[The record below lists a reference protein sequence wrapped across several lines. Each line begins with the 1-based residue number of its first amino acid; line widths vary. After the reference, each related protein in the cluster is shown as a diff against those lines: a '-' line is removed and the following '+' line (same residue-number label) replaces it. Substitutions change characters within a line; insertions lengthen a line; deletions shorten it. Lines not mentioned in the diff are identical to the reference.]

1 MLTREVTLHTGLLLG
16 EERHLVVRF
25 REETLSDELDVLG
38 SGLQGLIAH
47 RRIMMRR
54 VLEIGPLKPPAY
66 EVLGKLTRTDW
77 ELIERAM
84 AALDAEIAVEA
95 GLIPKPGAAPE
106 EDGGRGEPGGTAPG
120 DA

>member
-1 MLTREVTLHTGLLLG
+1 MLTREVTLHTGLMLG

-25 REETLSDELDVLG
+25 REETLGDELYVLG
-38 SGLQGLIAH
+38 SGLQDLLAH

-54 VLEIGPLKPPAY
+54 VLEIGPLKPPTH

-77 ELIERAM
+77 DLIERAM
-84 AALDAEIAVEA
+84 AALDAEIAAAA
-95 GLIPKPGAAPE
+95 GLIAPPQAAE
-106 EDGGRGEPGGTAPG
+106 GDGGRGEPGGAAPG